1 MIRMKQLINE
11 EWFTVKDSDEFWKN
25 IGLFCP
31 LIVETQPEFDY
42 LWAMQLMIG
51 KEFTVLLNGRD
62 ENPTDVPPTHIKI
75 DIPL

>member
-1 MIRMKQLINE
+1 MKQLINE

-25 IGLFCP
+25 IGLFSP
-31 LIVETQPEFDY
+31 LLVETQPEFDY

-62 ENPTDVPPTHIKI
+62 ENPTDIPPTHVKI